1 MKSINPD
8 IFTFYKDLDKN
19 NNREWFESHKPRFKA
34 LESEVKDFNEILKF
48 GLEETDDIEKV
59 KMFRIYRDVRFSKN
73 KTPYKTHFGVSFHR
87 KKPNLR
93 GSYYMHLAP
102 QNSFIASG
110 FWNPNPM
117 DLLRIRKD
125 LEMDAQELRD
135 VITDFTFKKVWG
147 ELQGD
152 VVKTSPKGFNIDHPN
167 IDLIRH
173 KQFLFI
179 KRFDDKSVLS
189 SDFQEE
195 VIKSFSAIR
204 PFFDLMTNVLT
215 TDLNGVSILDI

>member
-1 MKSINPD
+1 MKNINPD

-19 NNREWFESHKPRFKA
+19 NNREWFESQKAKFKA
-34 LESEVKDFNEILKF
+34 LESEVKDFNEIVKY

-59 KMFRIYRDVRFSKN
+59 KIFRIYRDVRFSKN
-73 KTPYKTHFGVSFHR
+73 KTPYKTHIGVSFHR

-93 GSYYMHLAP
+93 GGYYMHLAP

-110 FWNPNPM
+110 FWNPSPK
-117 DLLRIRKD
+117 DLIRIRRD

-135 VITDFTFKKVWG
+135 VITDFTFKKAWG
-147 ELQGD
+147 KLQGD

-189 SDFQEE
+189 SDFKKE
-195 VIKSFSAIR
+195 VIKNFTAIR
-204 PFFDLMTNVLT
+204 PFFDYMTSVLT
-215 TDLNGVSILDI
+215 TDLNGVSLL

>member
-34 LESEVKDFNEILKF
+34 LESEVKDFNEIVKF

-152 VVKTSPKGFNIDHPN
+152 LVKTSPKGFNIDHPN

-189 SDFQEE
+189 SDFQKE

>member
-1 MKSINPD
+1 
-8 IFTFYKDLDKN
+8 
-19 NNREWFESHKPRFKA
+19 
-34 LESEVKDFNEILKF
+34 
-48 GLEETDDIEKV
+48 
-59 KMFRIYRDVRFSKN
+59 
-73 KTPYKTHFGVSFHR
+73 
-87 KKPNLR
+87 
-93 GSYYMHLAP
+93 MHLAP

-110 FWNPNPM
+110 FGIPTQW
-117 DLLRIRKD
+117 IYYEFEKD

-189 SDFQEE
+189 SDF
-195 VIKSFSAIR
+195 SRRS
-204 PFFDLMTNVLT
+204 D
-215 TDLNGVSILDI
+215 

>member
-34 LESEVKDFNEILKF
+34 LESEVKDFNEIVKF
-48 GLEETDDIEKV
+48 GLEETDDIEKI

-189 SDFQEE
+189 SDFQKE
-195 VIKSFSAIR
+195 VIKSFTAIR

-215 TDLNGVSILDI
+215 TDLNGVSIL

>member
-1 MKSINPD
+1 MKNINPD

-34 LESEVKDFNEILKF
+34 LESEVKDFNEIVKF

-189 SDFQEE
+189 SDFQKE

-215 TDLNGVSILDI
+215 TDLNGVSIL

>member
-1 MKSINPD
+1 MENINPD

-34 LESEVKDFNEILKF
+34 LESEVKDFNEIVKF

-73 KTPYKTHFGVSFHR
+73 KTPYKTHFGVSFLR

-135 VITDFTFKKVWG
+135 VITDFTFKKAWG

-189 SDFQEE
+189 SDFQKE

-204 PFFDLMTNVLT
+204 PFFDLMTSVLT
-215 TDLNGVSILDI
+215 TDLNGVSLL

>member
-1 MKSINPD
+1 MKNINPD

-34 LESEVKDFNEILKF
+34 LESEVKDFNEIVKF

-152 VVKTSPKGFNIDHPN
+152 LVKTSPKGFNIDHPN

-189 SDFQEE
+189 SEFQKE

>member
-1 MKSINPD
+1 MKNINPD

-34 LESEVKDFNEILKF
+34 LESEVKDFNEIVKF

-125 LEMDAQELRD
+125 LELDAQELRD

-167 IDLIRH
+167 NDLIRH

-189 SDFQEE
+189 SEFQKE

-215 TDLNGVSILDI
+215 TDLNGVSLL

>member
-34 LESEVKDFNEILKF
+34 LESEVKDFNEIVKF

-73 KTPYKTHFGVSFHR
+73 KTPYKTHFGVSFLR

-215 TDLNGVSILDI
+215 TDLNGVSLL

>member
-19 NNREWFESHKPRFKA
+19 NNREWFESHKPRFKS
-34 LESEVKDFNEILKF
+34 LELEVKDFNEIVKF

-73 KTPYKTHFGVSFHR
+73 KTPYKTHFGVSFLR

-189 SDFQEE
+189 SDFQKE

-215 TDLNGVSILDI
+215 TDLNGVSLL

>member
-1 MKSINPD
+1 MKNINPD
-8 IFTFYKDLDKN
+8 IFAFYKDLDEN
-19 NNREWFESHKPRFKA
+19 NNREWFENQKTRFKA
-34 LESEVKDFNEILKF
+34 LESEVKDFNELVKY

-73 KTPYKTHFGVSFHR
+73 KTPYKTHIGVSFHR

-93 GSYYMHLAP
+93 GGYYMHLAP

-110 FWNPNPM
+110 FWNPSPK
-117 DLLRIRKD
+117 DLLRIRRD

-135 VITDFTFKKVWG
+135 VITDFTFKKAWG
-147 ELQGD
+147 KLQGD

-167 IDLIRH
+167 IDLICH
-173 KQFLFI
+173 KQFLFV

-189 SDFQEE
+189 SDFQKE

-204 PFFDLMTNVLT
+204 PFFDYMTSVLT
-215 TDLNGVSILDI
+215 TDLNGVSLL

>member
-1 MKSINPD
+1 MKNINPD

-34 LESEVKDFNEILKF
+34 LESEVKDFNEIVKF

-167 IDLIRH
+167 NDLIRH

-189 SDFQEE
+189 SDFQKE
-195 VIKSFSAIR
+195 VIKSFTAIR
-204 PFFDLMTNVLT
+204 PFFDYMTNVLT
-215 TDLNGVSILDI
+215 TDLNGVSIL

>member
-1 MKSINPD
+1 MKNINPD

-34 LESEVKDFNEILKF
+34 LESEVKDFNEIVKF

-73 KTPYKTHFGVSFHR
+73 KTPYKTHFGVSFLR

-215 TDLNGVSILDI
+215 TDLNGVSLL

>member
-1 MKSINPD
+1 MKNINPD

-34 LESEVKDFNEILKF
+34 LESEVKDFNEIVKF

-189 SDFQEE
+189 SDFQKE
-195 VIKSFSAIR
+195 VIKSFTAIR

-215 TDLNGVSILDI
+215 TDLNGVSLL

>member
-34 LESEVKDFNEILKF
+34 LESEVKDFNEIVKF
-48 GLEETDDIEKV
+48 GLEETDDIEKI

-189 SDFQEE
+189 SDFQKE
-195 VIKSFSAIR
+195 VIKSFIAIR

-215 TDLNGVSILDI
+215 TDLNGVSIL

>member
-1 MKSINPD
+1 MKNINPD

-34 LESEVKDFNEILKF
+34 LESEVKDFNEIVKF

-135 VITDFTFKKVWG
+135 IITDFTFKKVWG

-189 SDFQEE
+189 SDFQKE
-195 VIKSFSAIR
+195 VIKSFTAIR

-215 TDLNGVSILDI
+215 TDLNGVSLL

>member
-19 NNREWFESHKPRFKA
+19 NNREWFESHKPRFKS
-34 LESEVKDFNEILKF
+34 LELEVKDFNEIVKF

-73 KTPYKTHFGVSFHR
+73 KTPYKTHFGVSFLR

-189 SDFQEE
+189 SEFQEE

-215 TDLNGVSILDI
+215 TDLNGVSLL

>member
-34 LESEVKDFNEILKF
+34 LESEVKDFNEIVKF
-48 GLEETDDIEKV
+48 GLEETDDIEKI

-152 VVKTSPKGFNIDHPN
+152 LVKTSPKGFNIDHPN

-189 SDFQEE
+189 SDFQKE

-215 TDLNGVSILDI
+215 TDLNGVSIL

>member
-19 NNREWFESHKPRFKA
+19 NNREWFESHKPRFKS
-34 LESEVKDFNEILKF
+34 LELEVKDFNEIVKF

-73 KTPYKTHFGVSFHR
+73 KTPFKTHFGVSFHR

-215 TDLNGVSILDI
+215 TDLNGVSLL

>member
-1 MKSINPD
+1 MKNINPD

-34 LESEVKDFNEILKF
+34 LESEVKDFNEIVKF

-189 SDFQEE
+189 SDFQKE

-215 TDLNGVSILDI
+215 TDLNGVSLL

>member
-1 MKSINPD
+1 MKNINPD

-19 NNREWFESHKPRFKA
+19 NNREWFESHKPRFKS
-34 LESEVKDFNEILKF
+34 LELEVKDFNEIVKF

-73 KTPYKTHFGVSFHR
+73 KTPFKTHFGVSFHR

-189 SDFQEE
+189 SDFQKE

-215 TDLNGVSILDI
+215 TDLNGVSLL

>member
-1 MKSINPD
+1 MKNINPD

-34 LESEVKDFNEILKF
+34 LESEVKDFNEIVKF
-48 GLEETDDIEKV
+48 GLEKTDDIEKV

-189 SDFQEE
+189 SDFQKE
-195 VIKSFSAIR
+195 VIKSFTAIR

-215 TDLNGVSILDI
+215 TDLNGVSIL

>member
-1 MKSINPD
+1 MKNINPD

-34 LESEVKDFNEILKF
+34 LESEVKDFNEIVKF

-73 KTPYKTHFGVSFHR
+73 KTPYKTHFGVSFLR

-93 GSYYMHLAP
+93 GSYYMHLTP

-215 TDLNGVSILDI
+215 TDLNGVSLL

>member
-34 LESEVKDFNEILKF
+34 LESEVKDFNEIVKF

-73 KTPYKTHFGVSFHR
+73 KTPYKTHFGVSFLR

-93 GSYYMHLAP
+93 GSYYMHLTP

-152 VVKTSPKGFNIDHPN
+152 LVKTSPKGFDIDHPN

-189 SDFQEE
+189 SDFQKK
-195 VIKSFSAIR
+195 VIKSFTAIR

-215 TDLNGVSILDI
+215 TDLNGVSIL

>member
-1 MKSINPD
+1 MKSINSD

-34 LESEVKDFNEILKF
+34 LESEVKDFNEIVKF

-189 SDFQEE
+189 SEFQKE

-215 TDLNGVSILDI
+215 TDLNGVSLL

>member
-34 LESEVKDFNEILKF
+34 LESEVKDFNEIVKF

-73 KTPYKTHFGVSFHR
+73 KTPFKTHFGVSFHR

-189 SDFQEE
+189 SDFQKE

-215 TDLNGVSILDI
+215 TDLNGVSLL